1 MKRALTLFSSILLVT
16 LVFAQKNY
24 TQEADNNWKSESYF
38 TAVDLYKKAYTK
50 EKNRTE
56 KIRIIFRIGE
66 CYRLIENPQ
75 MAIEWYLKS
84 EKAKYGLE
92 DPLLFF
98 HLAET
103 HRLTGKYS
111 EAKEYYNQY
120 KELVPSDPKGQEGYL
135 ACEKAEKWTEKPTAY
150 LVENESQLN
159 SKQYDYSPA
168 LLGRK
173 SDEMIFVSSR
183 PGTMG
188 NELDSRSG
196 ESFSDLFFS
205 EQDRK
210 GKWSIAK
217 PLATPVNTEFNEG
230 SATITDRDKE
240 IYYTHCPIEKN
251 KSQGCEIWK
260 ATKRATDWVEP
271 VKMKFF
277 DDSVTVGHPS
287 ISSKD
292 QLLFFSSNAPN
303 GKGGKDIW
311 FVAWDDETEAW
322 GEPQNVESINT
333 PGDEMFPFIKKDGTL
348 YFASTGHLGMGGLD
362 MFKAEQTGKNQ
373 WGEAE
378 NLRFPLNSPSHDF
391 GIVFI
396 GNKDK
401 GFFAS
406 NRSGGKGGDDI
417 YSFKLPPII
426 YTLTGTI
433 RDIDCN
439 KPVSGAI
446 VKLIGTDGS
455 SVETLTDAQ
464 GFYQFDKKENDERYV
479 MENTSY
485 TVVVAKSSAAK
496 NISTDCSST
505 DYRKRG
511 YLQAKGQETTVAV
524 ERSTA
529 FVKDFG
535 LQCSNCG
542 EINFS
547 TVLYQVAQSELMVTP
562 EVNSKDSLND
572 LYQVLIENPNIVI
585 ELLAH
590 TDARGGDAANLA
602 LSQKRAQ
609 SCVDYLISKGISVD
623 RLVAKGL
630 GETSPLRISENGT
643 TTVYDEAFIGSL
655 STKQEKEAAHQ
666 ANRRTVFSILRDDY
680 VPSEPELN
688 IENEAPIGGS
698 AGDAGD
704 Q

>member
-1 MKRALTLFSSILLVT
+1 MKKALTLFFSVLLVAQ
-16 LVFAQKNY
+16 VFAQKNY

-50 EKNRTE
+50 EKKKTE

-75 MAIEWYLKS
+75 LAIEWYLKS
-84 EKAKYGLE
+84 EKAKYGVE
-92 DPLLFF
+92 EPLLFF

-120 KELVPSDPKGQEGYL
+120 KQLVPSDPKGQEGYL

-150 LVENESQLN
+150 IVENVSQLN
-159 SKQYDYSPA
+159 SKQYDYSPT

-173 SDEMIFVSSR
+173 KDEMIFVSSR

-217 PLATPVNTEFNEG
+217 PLAAPVNTEFNEG
-230 SATITDRDKE
+230 SAAITDRDKE
-240 IYYTHCPIEKN
+240 IYYTHCTIEKN

-287 ISSKD
+287 ISAKN
-292 QLLFFSSNAPN
+292 QLLFFSSNAPD

-311 FVAWDDETEAW
+311 FVAWDKESSAW
-322 GEPQNVESINT
+322 GEPQNVEGINT
-333 PGDEMFPFIKKDGTL
+333 TGDEMFPFIKKDGTL

-362 MFKAEQTGKNQ
+362 MFKAEQTGKNK
-373 WGEAE
+373 WGKVE

-391 GIVFI
+391 GIIFI
-396 GNKDK
+396 NNQEK
-401 GFFAS
+401 GYFTS
-406 NRSGGKGGDDI
+406 NRAGGKGGDDI
-417 YSFKLPPII
+417 YSFKMPPII
-426 YTLTGTI
+426 YALQGTI
-433 RDIDCN
+433 KDVDCKN
-439 KPVSGAI
+439 PIGGAI

-455 SVETLTDAQ
+455 SVEALTDAQ
-464 GFYQFDKKENDERYV
+464 GFYKFDEKENAERYIG
-479 MENTSY
+479 ENTSY
-485 TVVVAKSSAAK
+485 TIVVSKSSPAK
-496 NISTDCSST
+496 NISTDCEST

-511 YLQAKGQETTVAV
+511 YLAGKGQETTVGM
-524 ERSTA
+524 EKSTA
-529 FVKDFG
+529 FVHDFE

-542 EINFS
+542 EIKFS
-547 TVLYQVAQSELMVTP
+547 TVLYETAKWSLMVTDKI
-562 EVNSKDSLND
+562 NSKDSLND
-572 LYQVLIENPNIVI
+572 LYQVLIENPNVVI

-590 TDARGGDAANLA
+590 TDARGRDDKNQI

-609 SCVDYLISKGISVD
+609 SCVDYLVSKGIATD
-623 RLVAKGL
+623 RMVAKGM
-630 GETSPLRISENGT
+630 GEASPLSITRGGN
-643 TTVYDEAFIGSL
+643 TVVYNEEFINSL
-655 STKQEKEAAHQ
+655 PTKEEKLAAHQ

-680 VPSEPELN
+680 VPSEPE
-688 IENEAPIGGS
+688 APIGTE
-698 AGDAGD
+698 DAKEVGGD

>member
-1 MKRALTLFSSILLVT
+1 MKRALTLFFSIFLVT
-16 LVFAQKNY
+16 LLSAQKNY

-50 EKNRTE
+50 EKKKSE

-66 CYRLIENPQ
+66 CYRLIENPE

-84 EKAKYGLE
+84 EKAKYGE
-92 DPLLFF
+92 EEPLLFF

-120 KELVPSDPKGQEGYL
+120 KQLVPSDPKGQEGFL

-150 LVENESQLN
+150 LVVNESQLN
-159 SKQYDYSPA
+159 SKQYDYSPT
-168 LLGRK
+168 LMGRK
-173 SDEMIFVSSR
+173 KDEMIFVSSR

-217 PLATPVNTEFNEG
+217 PLAAPINTEFNEG
-230 SATITDRDKE
+230 SATITYRDKE
-240 IYYTHCPIEKN
+240 MYYTHCPIEKN

-287 ISSKD
+287 ISEKD
-292 QLLFFSSNAPN
+292 EMLFFSSNAPN

-311 FVAWDDETEAW
+311 FVTWDKESDSW
-322 GEPQNVESINT
+322 GEPQNLESINT

-348 YFASTGHLGMGGLD
+348 YFASSGHLGMGGLD

-373 WGEAE
+373 WGKVE
-378 NLRFPLNSPSHDF
+378 NLKYPLNSPSHDF

-396 GNKDK
+396 DNKEK
-401 GFFAS
+401 GFFTS
-406 NRSGGKGGDDI
+406 NRAGGKGGDDI

-426 YTLTGTI
+426 YALQGSI
-433 RDIDCN
+433 KDVACK
-439 KPVSGAI
+439 KPIAGAI

-455 SVETLTDAQ
+455 SVEALTDAQ
-464 GFYQFDKKENDERYV
+464 GFYKFDEKENSDRYIA
-479 MENTSY
+479 ENTSY
-485 TVVVAKSSAAK
+485 TIVVSKPSPAK
-496 NISTDCSST
+496 NISDDCEST
-505 DYRKRG
+505 DYKKRG
-511 YLQAKGQETTVAV
+511 YLAGKGQETTVGMAK
-524 ERSTA
+524 STA
-529 FVKDFG
+529 FVHDFE

-542 EINFS
+542 EIKFS
-547 TVLYQVAQSELMVTP
+547 TVLYEVAKWDLMVTDKI
-562 EVNSKDSLND
+562 NSKDSLND

-590 TDARGGDAANLA
+590 TDARGKDDKNQV

-609 SCVDYLISKGISVD
+609 SCVDYLVSKGIAAE
-623 RLVAKGL
+623 RMVAKGM
-630 GETSPLRISENGT
+630 GETSPLRLTKNGKT
-643 TTVYDEAFIGSL
+643 VVYDEAFIGSL
-655 STKQEKEAAHQ
+655 PTKQEKEAAHQ

-680 VPSEPELN
+680 VPSEPEVPVDGGQ
-688 IENEAPIGGS
+688 ENEGAGGN
-698 AGDAGD
+698 

>member
-1 MKRALTLFSSILLVT
+1 MKKALTLFFSILLVT

-50 EKNRTE
+50 EKKKTE

-75 MAIEWYLKS
+75 LAIEWYLKS
-84 EKAKYGLE
+84 EKAKYGDE
-92 DPLLFF
+92 EPLLYF

-103 HRLTGKYS
+103 HRLTGKYA

-120 KELVPSDPKGQEGYL
+120 KQLVPSDPKGQEGFL

-150 LVENESQLN
+150 IVENVSQLN
-159 SKQYDYSPA
+159 SKQYDYSPT

-173 SDEMIFVSSR
+173 KDEMIFVSSR

-217 PLATPVNTEFNEG
+217 PLSTPVNTEFNEG

-271 VKMKFF
+271 VKMQFF

-287 ISSKD
+287 ISAKD
-292 QLLFFSSNAPN
+292 QVLFFSSNAPD

-311 FVAWDDETEAW
+311 FVAWDEEASAW
-322 GEPQNVESINT
+322 GEPQNVEGINT
-333 PGDEMFPFIKKDGTL
+333 TGDEMFPFIKKDGTL

-362 MFKAEQTGKNQ
+362 MFKAEQTGKNK
-373 WGEAE
+373 WGKVE

-391 GIVFI
+391 GIIFI
-396 GNKDK
+396 DNQEK
-401 GFFAS
+401 GYFTS
-406 NRSGGKGGDDI
+406 NRAGGKGGDDI
-417 YSFKLPPII
+417 YSFKMPPII
-426 YTLTGTI
+426 YALQGTI
-433 RDIDCN
+433 KDVDCK
-439 KPVSGAI
+439 KPIGGAI

-455 SVETLTDAQ
+455 SVEALTDAQ
-464 GFYQFDKKENDERYV
+464 GFYKFDEKENAERYIG
-479 MENTSY
+479 ENTSY
-485 TVVVAKSSAAK
+485 TIVVSKPSPAK
-496 NISTDCSST
+496 NISTDCEST
-505 DYRKRG
+505 DYKKRG
-511 YLQAKGQETTVAV
+511 YLAGKGQETTVGM
-524 ERSTA
+524 EKSTA
-529 FVKDFG
+529 FVHDFE

-542 EINFS
+542 EIKFS
-547 TVLYQVAQSELMVTP
+547 TVLYETAKWDLMVTDKI
-562 EVNSKDSLND
+562 NSKDSLND

-590 TDARGGDAANLA
+590 TDARGGEKPNQE

-609 SCVDYLISKGISVD
+609 SCVDYLVSKGIAND
-623 RLVAKGL
+623 RMVAKGM
-630 GETSPLRISENGT
+630 GESSPLRVTRGGN
-643 TTVYDEAFIGSL
+643 TVLYNEEFINSL
-655 STKQEKEAAHQ
+655 PTKEEKLAAHQ

-680 VPSEPELN
+680 VPSEPE
-688 IENEAPIGGS
+688 APIGTEGEKEV
-698 AGDAGD
+698 GGD